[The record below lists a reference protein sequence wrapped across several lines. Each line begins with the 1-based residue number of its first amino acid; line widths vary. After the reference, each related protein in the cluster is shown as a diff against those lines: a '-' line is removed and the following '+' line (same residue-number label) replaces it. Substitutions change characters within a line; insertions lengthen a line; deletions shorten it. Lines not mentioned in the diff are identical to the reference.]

1 MRMRRYGEGRGV
13 ACPRL
18 SPGGGVAMATAPRSA
33 AMEVTGSR
41 FCGSTERGR
50 WARREQSGRRGERAA
65 PTAPVLPQDGGM
77 GLLHAAH
84 RHRVP
89 RRAAGRRVPRAGRAA
104 VPRRRH
110 VPGGVAPR
118 GARGGTAGGT
128 GGRGPGAAGSHRA
141 PRDVPCRGSSLL
153 QTASNTRL
161 KGGITATATTGG
173 STPRS
178 ARGSDP
184 QVPTCGAV
192 PHRPARGGG
201 AARQRHRAEAVT
213 SRAERA
219 VGGRAAIPGEP
230 KRTFCPARTAHET
243 FLALLRSA
251 GAAFAVPAE
260 SHTAGKWAVCSYPV
274 LPVHF
279 SVFSIGK
286 IARTFYK
293 TGCKETMFL
302 WQTPGR
308 CNTS

>member
-1 MRMRRYGEGRGV
+1 MRMRRRGEGRGV

-50 WARREQSGRRGERAA
+50 MEGWGSYTLPTGTEYLGELRDGAFHGRGA
-65 PTAPVLPQDGGM
+65 
-77 GLLHAAH
+77 LLF
-84 RHRVP
+84 
-89 RRAAGRRVPRAGRAA
+89 
-104 VPRRRH
+104 
-110 VPGGVAPR
+110 PGGGTFRAVWHR
-118 GARGGTAGGT
+118 G
-128 GGRGPGAAGSHRA
+128 
-141 PRDVPCRGSSLL
+141 VPAE
-153 QTASNTRL
+153 TASNTRL

-184 QVPTCGAV
+184 QVPTCGAA

-230 KRTFCPARTAHET
+230 KRTFCPARTAHEK

-260 SHTAGKWAVCSYPV
+260 SHTAGKRAVCSYPV